1 MIKFDKMNTL
11 TPSDYSRYLYIDE
24 MLKRVSS
31 ENITSACDV
40 GCGTGNLLSALED
53 RGMNLTGIDTSK
65 ESLDLAKAKL
75 KQGSVRLENKSVF
88 DLDERFDLV
97 FLMDVLEHMED
108 DTALLKYLHDKVSR
122 KNGYLILTVP
132 AHRFLYSGFDRSVG
146 HFRRYDK
153 KTLTSLLEEN
163 GFKPL
168 VCWGYGSII
177 FYIAANLTI
186 IFGKKLSGRTGGDLE
201 GRTERS
207 ARREFSPFF
216 SIFVSRV
223 NILHRIF
230 YVFDYLFKN
239 FNIGIGHCVLCKAL

>member
-1 MIKFDKMNTL
+1 MVRFDKMNTL
-11 TPSDYSRYLYIDE
+11 TPSDYSRYLYIDK
-24 MLKRVSS
+24 MLNMISAD
-31 ENITSACDV
+31 NIASACDV
-40 GCGTGNLLSALED
+40 GCGTGNLLAALEG
-53 RGMNLTGIDTSK
+53 RGIKLKGIDTSR
-65 ESLDLAKAKL
+65 ESLDMAMAKL
-75 KQGSVRLENKSVF
+75 KPGIVRLENKNVF
-88 DLDERFDLV
+88 DLNEKFDLV
-97 FLMDVLEHMED
+97 FLMDVLEHQED
-108 DTALLKYLHDKVSR
+108 DAALLKYLHDKVSR

-146 HFRRYDK
+146 HFRRYDR
-153 KTLTSLLEEN
+153 KTLTSLLEKN

-186 IFGKKLSGRTGGDLE
+186 IFGKKPAGRTGSDLE
-201 GRTERS
+201 ERTERS

-223 NILHRIF
+223 NILHRMFYIF
-230 YVFDYLFKN
+230 DHLFKN